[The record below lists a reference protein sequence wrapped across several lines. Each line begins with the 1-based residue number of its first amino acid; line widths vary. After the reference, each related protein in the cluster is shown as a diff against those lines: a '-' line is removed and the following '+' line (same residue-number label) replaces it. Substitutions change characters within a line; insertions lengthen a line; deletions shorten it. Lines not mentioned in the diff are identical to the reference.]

1 MTAPKDT
8 PSTTTLERIALPGG
22 APLLAVGCLVI
33 NALVWGLSW
42 WPFRQLQERG
52 LHPLWSTALVY
63 AAAVVCVLAWRPLAW
78 RELFRHPGLWLLLA
92 AAGMTNVGFNWA
104 VSVGDVVRVV
114 LLFYLMPA
122 WSILL
127 AWPLLGERPS
137 RAALLRLLLALAGVL
152 PPALEA
158 RAMPVPVA
166 AAAARTHERQ
176 QQQPQVQ
183 HAPPTQ

>member
-1 MTAPKDT
+1 MTAPQDT
-8 PSTTTLERIALPGG
+8 PSSTHASSALPGG
-22 APLLAVGCLVI
+22 TPLLAVGCLVI

-42 WPFRQLQERG
+42 WPFRYLQERG

-137 RAALLRLLLALAGVL
+137 RAALLRLLLALAGVVVVL
-152 PPALEA
+152 KSP
-158 RAMPVPVA
+158 
-166 AAAARTHERQ
+166 AARYW
-176 QQQPQVQ
+176 P
-183 HAPPTQ
+183 